1 MTEQKQLLRSACKD
15 FEEDLVLYYYGDFP
29 KTEFQRIEAHLKECG
44 SCREFLDDL
53 RKMLPLT
60 TEPQEFPQAF
70 WDSYYRETLDKL
82 ATTKEPRR
90 WWQDFFGL
98 GRPWPLPALAG
109 ALVLV
114 LAVTLV
120 LTKGGWRSQNDLAHE
135 SPPREI
141 LSASGNLAFFESMD
155 LVESLALLEELERT
169 KKSERDDFQ
178 SL

>member
-1 MTEQKQLLRSACKD
+1 MNEHKELLRSACKD
-15 FEEDLVLYYYGDFP
+15 FEEDLVLYYYGDLP

-44 SCREFLDDL
+44 SCREFLEEL
-53 RKMLPLT
+53 GKMLPLT
-60 TEPQEFPQAF
+60 TEPREFPQTF

-90 WWQDFFGL
+90 RWEEFLGL

-109 ALVLV
+109 ALVFT

-120 LTKGGWRSQNDLAHE
+120 LTKGGWRFQSDLAYE
-135 SPPREI
+135 SPPKEI
-141 LSASGNLAFFESMD
+141 LSASGNLAFFQSMD
-155 LVESLALLEELERT
+155 LIESLALLEELERIR
-169 KKSERDDFQ
+169 KSEREEFQ